1 VLKEMGMVVWEKYKP
16 AHGEKPD
23 RRPVNSECELYKV
36 YDALGDSQKQRAC
49 VLLTTMLWMKN
60 EKPEVDVPIYPTLED
75 LQYYLNDLAQA
86 MGWEITMYVRD
97 HMTYRGYISFMPN
110 RRRVR
115 ASKYAVLIKQDGD
128 YHLAPLLEDVTSRVA
143 LRAIRWLTNEE
154 MTRRYATDSVNT
166 DEATSSRDTLAL
178 RETAEPAM
186 AEEPTHGVDE
196 TTRHGAEE
204 TTCVDDQARGPKLPS
219 FLDEMLTIDVERTD
233 SASSIESVIFMDD
246 IGERERDYDPN
257 GERDYDYSMLAS
269 PDDEPNDNDWQ
280 LVNHDDIW
288 TIYHGWIIVYDP
300 EELDYDFDDTS
311 YTALPEDDS
320 WEKVEQDDDLQPPGG
335 PHSHAMFPQSYLPAY
350 VQYAQTYIHGR
361 TFLGRITPG
370 FLCIDLGNS
379 AGGIFLETAGEE
391 VTIREELERTEIV
404 TAFRVGDIF
413 KYGSRVYET
422 IRHGRGLVRII
433 EVAPL
438 LRQSTWRRLVDYV
451 TLSGFRKSLMH
462 RPALDATTIPAK
474 ARQQSSALA
483 VIASTPDPV
492 RTAVAQTVARNVAE
506 VDKDAPFPIQ
516 GAHSTM
522 EFAAILAASDRTL
535 PVQRGVGALK
545 GRCIDCQK
553 LFVKKFKRARDGRCG
568 DCGETKAG
576 RLVKAGRMVAS
587 DKNPVVYPG
596 VVKMKTDVKPIKD
609 SSRTFATPDVY
620 QVSGATPD
628 ELRVRMESED
638 RRKVASTLWGVA
650 INGCYPYC
658 TTPCGWSMHLAITY
672 RIFREIDR
680 DPPDP
685 VVFDKAHEL
694 ADELF
699 GSFLDRR
706 EAPMTMDDWFATLKG
721 RRKKVLIKAH
731 EKRLLRGYDHPK
743 YGIIGAFVKWEHL
756 NGFSQCTDTFI
767 PGWDVRT
774 VPRLIQP
781 PHDETHLDAGPYLK
795 PLIQRLKAAWHVDN
809 MIFYGSTA
817 PEVLDR
823 WLNKIAVMRSFFWA
837 DFSAFDATFT
847 ALVWKYIESLYE
859 RIYAGRPEALWK
871 ALNVWRQPIGKAWSR
886 KDDVAFNWKSPVC
899 NASGRDDTAL
909 ANAILNGTVLSLSIC
924 AAINNVEVGDL
935 TPAMISSMRSTTRI
949 SVVGDDSLV
958 GFDFDIHPYAD
969 AIERNIRKFGLSVK
983 AQHSTELM
991 DVTYLAMFPLPV
1003 KGKGWLWAPTI
1014 GRRLYKAFWKKE
1026 EDGNGPAWCRGVAQ
1040 QLALCRHV
1048 PILYEM
1054 AIQVDGILV
1063 GGKIT
1068 REVVDE
1074 YRTWAARTEETPHY
1088 DETTVNALCKRYQV
1102 TTAQVFEDIRR
1113 IRSIKSLPA
1122 VAHLVVPMKAC
1133 MLDDL

>member
-1 VLKEMGMVVWEKYKP
+1 MRQPNPDSTCLPHVDEASSSCGPKTQRVDVEPAIADEP
-16 AHGEKPD
+16 AHGMEAHGLN
-23 RRPVNSECELYKV
+23 V
-36 YDALGDSQKQRAC
+36 
-49 VLLTTMLWMKN
+49 
-60 EKPEVDVPIYPTLED
+60 EVP
-75 LQYYLNDLAQA
+75 
-86 MGWEITMYVRD
+86 
-97 HMTYRGYISFMPN
+97 S
-110 RRRVR
+110 
-115 ASKYAVLIKQDGD
+115 
-128 YHLAPLLEDVTSRVA
+128 
-143 LRAIRWLTNEE
+143 
-154 MTRRYATDSVNT
+154 ATDG
-166 DEATSSRDTLAL
+166 ESSCSK
-178 RETAEPAM
+178 E
-186 AEEPTHGVDE
+186 
-196 TTRHGAEE
+196 TRHGVEE
-204 TTCVDDQARGPKLPS
+204 PIRAITHVDRS
-219 FLDEMLTIDVERTD
+219 SRTSLTRCE
-233 SASSIESVIFMDD
+233 SSIADRFRIVDCVIFMDPV
-246 IGERERDYDPN
+246 EK
-257 GERDYDYSMLAS
+257 GERDYYIKEPAP
-269 PDDEPNDNDWQ
+269 PDDEIIYNRFGWQ
-280 LVNHDDIW
+280 LVSVPDEEEWELVSVDLDNMEYD
-288 TIYHGWIIVYDP
+288 GWFKIYDP
-300 EELDYDFDDTS
+300 NEGRESDLNL
-311 YTALPEDDS
+311 TALPEDDDC
-320 WEKVEQDDDLQPPGG
+320 WELTPMEDGDETLDLVGSDDDLQPPEG
-335 PHSHAMFPQSYLPAY
+335 PHCQAAFPQSYLPAY
-350 VQYAQTYIHGR
+350 VQYARTYIHGR
-361 TFLGRITPG
+361 TILGHITPG

-379 AGGIFLETAGEE
+379 SGGIFCETAGVE
-391 VTIREELERTEIV
+391 VTIREELTRTEVV
-404 TAFRVGDIF
+404 TAFRAGDIF
-413 KYGSRVYET
+413 TYGSRIYET
-422 IRHGRGLVRII
+422 IRHDQGLLRII
-433 EVAPL
+433 EVAQL
-438 LRQSTWRRLVDYV
+438 IRQSAWRRLVNYI
-451 TLSGFRKSLMH
+451 TLSGVRTGLVH
-462 RPALDATTIPAK
+462 RPALDATAIPAK
-474 ARQQSSALA
+474 ALQQATALA

-506 VDKDAPFPIQ
+506 VDKNAPFPVQ

-522 EFAAILAASDRTL
+522 ELAAIVSASDRTL
-535 PVQRGVGALK
+535 PVERRVGALK

-553 LFVKKFKRARDGRCG
+553 LFVKKYKRARDGRCG

-587 DKNPVVYPG
+587 DNNPVVYPG

-609 SSRTFATPDVY
+609 SSRTFATADVY
-620 QVSGATPD
+620 QVKGATPD
-628 ELRVRMESED
+628 ELRLRLESDD

-658 TTPCGWSMHLAITY
+658 TTPSGWAMHLAITY

-680 DPPDP
+680 DTPDP
-685 VVFDKAHEL
+685 KVFEKAHDL
-694 ADELF
+694 VDELF

-706 EAPMTMDDWFATLKG
+706 DAPMTMRDWFATLNG
-721 RRKKVLIKAH
+721 RRKKILMKAH
-731 EKRLLRGYDHPK
+731 EKRLLRGCDHPK

-756 NGFSQCTDTFI
+756 NGFSQCVDTFI

-795 PLIQRLKAAWHVDN
+795 PLIKQLKAAWHVNN

-817 PEVLDR
+817 PEVLDE
-823 WLNKIAVMRSFFWA
+823 WLNKIAAMRSFFWA
-837 DFSAFDATFT
+837 DFAAFDATFT
-847 ALVWKYIESLYE
+847 ALVWKFIESLYE

-924 AAINNVEVGDL
+924 AAINKVEVEDL
-935 TPAMISSMRSTTRI
+935 TPAMLSSMRSTTRI

-958 GFDFDIHPYAD
+958 GFDFDIDPFAA
-969 AIERNIRKFGLSVK
+969 AIERNIRRFGLSVK

-1003 KGKGWLWAPTI
+1003 KGKGWYWAPTI

-1048 PILYEM
+1048 PILYEL
-1054 AIQVDGILV
+1054 AIHVDELLV

-1074 YRTWAARTEETPHY
+1074 NRIWAARATQTPDY
-1088 DETTVNALCKRYQV
+1088 DETTVNALCKRYSV

-1113 IRSIKSLPA
+1113 IKSIKSLPA